1 MNDKETP
8 MTPAVRVLRAGAV
21 AFNPHFYTYVEQ
33 GVAVHAAA
41 ALGLPEH
48 EVVKTLV
55 MEGSDD
61 SGKKTRLLVL
71 MHADR
76 EVSTKQ
82 LARLLGVKR
91 VAPVSRADVG
101 KFTGYV
107 PGGVSPF
114 GTRSALPVY
123 VESSVLAMPRM
134 YVNGGKRGFMVE
146 IAPVVLRELLPITE
160 VNVAV
165 LTTAADGR
173 VRDLRCSYRDCREM
187 ADAQ

>member
-1 MNDKETP
+1 MKEQEIP
-8 MTPAVRVLRAGAV
+8 MTPAVRMLRAAAV
-21 AFNPHFYTYVEQ
+21 PFTPHFYAFSEQ

-55 MEGSDD
+55 MESCD
-61 SGKKTRLLVL
+61 SAGKKTRFLVL

-82 LARLLGVKR
+82 LARQLGVKT
-91 VAPVSRADVG
+91 VTPVSRADVE
-101 KFTGYV
+101 KFTGYM

-114 GTRSALPVY
+114 GTRSPLPVY
-123 VESSVLAMPRM
+123 AEATALALPRI

-146 IAPVVLRELLPITE
+146 LDPAALRKLLPVTD

-165 LTTAADGR
+165 AA
-173 VRDLRCSYRDCREM
+173 S
-187 ADAQ
+187 AD